1 MAPSENAETAA
12 RAGDPA
18 QVVPCHLDVAAAD
31 AAARLLN
38 GAGRMTISCHDGV
51 RGHLLDTSF
60 HGAAQDGTRYMV
72 VAPQEGQWPHMPVER
87 PQHVSMT
94 ITAEAPVAE
103 IRMTVAELSGHAVV
117 TRCTEDEETAL
128 LSEGP
133 LPSEIAR
140 TFTCWPGS
148 QLWRVEPLRM
158 TIHHIPGCHMLDRE
172 ALAPRPS
179 WPGPAEELET
189 VELLRS
195 EWGTH
200 LTDLLTELRPA
211 STPIAEHSDA
221 PGGVRCATGRAY
233 PVSLSDR
240 ELTLL
245 LVEGPHRDT
254 VAVPLPHTVS
264 SPEGFVEALREAIG
278 ASTESR

>member
-94 ITAEAPVAE
+94 IAAEAPVAE

-179 WPGPAEELET
+179 WPGPAAELET

-200 LTDLLTELRPA
+200 LTGLLTELRPA
-211 STPIAEHSDA
+211 SMPTAEHPDA

>member
-31 AAARLLN
+31 TAARLLN
-38 GAGRMTISCHDGV
+38 GTGRMTISCHDGV

-94 ITAEAPVAE
+94 IAAEAPVAE

-200 LTDLLTELRPA
+200 LTGLLTELRPA
-211 STPIAEHSDA
+211 SMPTAEHPDA

-245 LVEGPHRDT
+245 LGEGPHRDT
-254 VAVPLPHTVS
+254 VAVPLPHTVN
-264 SPEGFVEALREAIG
+264 SPEEFAAVLRNAVS
-278 ASTESR
+278 ASAVNR

>member
-1 MAPSENAETAA
+1 MTPSENAETAA
-12 RAGDPA
+12 PA
-18 QVVPCHLDVAAAD
+18 KGTPCHLDVAAAD

-72 VAPQEGQWPHMPVER
+72 VSPQEGQWPPMPIER

-94 ITAEAPVAE
+94 IAAEAPVAE

-200 LTDLLTELRPA
+200 LTGLLTELRPA
-211 STPIAEHSDA
+211 STPTAEHPHA

-240 ELTLL
+240 ELMLL
-245 LVEGPHRDT
+245 LVDGPHRDT
-254 VAVPLPHTVS
+254 VAVPLPHPVS
-264 SPEGFVEALREAIG
+264 SPEEFIDALREAIG
-278 ASTESR
+278 APAESR

>member
-38 GAGRMTISCHDGV
+38 GAGRMTISCHDGA

-72 VAPQEGQWPHMPVER
+72 GAPQEGQWPHMPVER

-94 ITAEAPVAE
+94 IAAEAPVAE

-140 TFTCWPGS
+140 TFTCWPDS

-200 LTDLLTELRPA
+200 LTGLLTELRPA
-211 STPIAEHSDA
+211 STPTAEHPDA

-254 VAVPLPHTVS
+254 VAVRLPHPVS
-264 SPEGFVEALREAIG
+264 SPEEFIDALREAIG
-278 ASTESR
+278 APAESR

>member
-1 MAPSENAETAA
+1 
-12 RAGDPA
+12 
-18 QVVPCHLDVAAAD
+18 
-31 AAARLLN
+31 
-38 GAGRMTISCHDGV
+38 
-51 RGHLLDTSF
+51 
-60 HGAAQDGTRYMV
+60 
-72 VAPQEGQWPHMPVER
+72 
-87 PQHVSMT
+87 
-94 ITAEAPVAE
+94 
-103 IRMTVAELSGHAVV
+103 MTVAELSGHAVV

-179 WPGPAEELET
+179 WPGPSEELET

-195 EWGTH
+195 QWGTH
-200 LTDLLTELRPA
+200 LTGLLTELRPA
-211 STPIAEHSDA
+211 SSTTAEHSDA

-245 LVEGPHRDT
+245 LVDGPHRHT
-254 VAVPLPHTVS
+254 VTVPLPHSVS
-264 SPEGFVEALREAIG
+264 SPEEFVEALRAAI
-278 ASTESR
+278 STPVETS

>member
-1 MAPSENAETAA
+1 MTPSENAETAA
-12 RAGDPA
+12 PA
-18 QVVPCHLDVAAAD
+18 QGTPCHLDVAAAD

-38 GAGRMTISCHDGV
+38 GAGRMTISCHDDI

-72 VAPQEGQWPHMPVER
+72 VSPQEGQWPPMPIER

-94 ITAEAPVAE
+94 IAAEAPVAE
-103 IRMTVAELSGHAVV
+103 IRMTVAELSGNAVV
-117 TRCTEDEETAL
+117 TRCAEDEETAL

-179 WPGPAEELET
+179 WPDPAEELET
-189 VELLRS
+189 IELLRIQ
-195 EWGTH
+195 WGTH
-200 LTDLLTELRPA
+200 LTGLLTELRPA
-211 STPIAEHSDA
+211 STPTAEHPHA

-240 ELTLL
+240 ELMLL
-245 LVEGPHRDT
+245 LVDGPHRDT
-254 VAVPLPHTVS
+254 VAVPLPHPVS
-264 SPEGFVEALREAIG
+264 SPEEFIDALREAIG
-278 ASTESR
+278 APAESR

>member
-38 GAGRMTISCHDGV
+38 GTGRMAISCHDGA
-51 RGHLLDTSF
+51 RGHLLDASF

-72 VAPQEGQWPHMPVER
+72 VAPQEGQWPRMPVER

-200 LTDLLTELRPA
+200 LTGLLTELRPA
-211 STPIAEHSDA
+211 STPTAEHPDA

-264 SPEGFVEALREAIG
+264 SPEEFAAVLRDAVS
-278 ASTESR
+278 ASAENR

>member
-1 MAPSENAETAA
+1 MARSEKANAGAPA
-12 RAGDPA
+12 RSI
-18 QVVPCHLDVAAAD
+18 PCHLDVAAAD

-51 RGHLLDTSF
+51 RGHLLDTTL

-72 VAPQEGQWPHMPVER
+72 VAPQDGQWPHMPLER

-117 TRCTEDEETAL
+117 TRCAEDEESAL
-128 LSEGP
+128 LAEGP
-133 LPSEIAR
+133 QPSEIAR
-140 TFTCWPGS
+140 AFTCWPGS

-158 TIHHIPGCHMLDRE
+158 TIHHTPGCHMLDRE

-179 WPGPAEELET
+179 WPGSAEELET
-189 VELLRS
+189 VELLRC

-200 LTDLLTELRPA
+200 LTGLLTELRPA
-211 STPIAEHSDA
+211 SMPTAEHSDA

-233 PVSLSDR
+233 PVSLSAR

-245 LVEGPHRDT
+245 LVDGPHRDT
-254 VAVPLPHTVS
+254 VAVPLPHPVR
-264 SPEGFVEALREAIG
+264 SPGEFAAVLREAIS
-278 ASTESR
+278 APAENR